1 MVSNIAVVGGGVA
14 GVAAVQALRS
24 EGYDGRLFLIGN
36 EREHPYDRT
45 TLSKSV
51 LGGEKSRP
59 PLLVPTD
66 CYADL
71 QVEMVLD
78 RTVLRLDVSR
88 RELALDSG
96 VPLKADRVL
105 LATGARAR
113 AAAFPGAELPGVA
126 TLRTAD
132 DAYEL
137 RGQWRPGQHLVV
149 VGGGLIGCEVATTA
163 RKLGLDVSILE
174 ASDELLQRVLGR
186 RIGRWCRQ
194 RLEEL
199 GVAVRLNTG
208 VAEFTGTDR
217 LTGVIDTAGRILSAD
232 SAIVCV
238 GAEPETTIAEQAG
251 LRCGRGIVVNDFGG
265 TGAEGVFA
273 AGDVASW
280 PLRTG
285 GRRSLETYIN
295 SQKEAA
301 SVASAMLGSPI
312 HSPQIPLS
320 WTEIA
325 GRHIQMVGDI
335 EGSGDYVARGN
346 LDDGPALLFRVDN
359 GHVVAAVSV
368 GAPRDFAM
376 ASRLVDAGAQ
386 VSQEALADTGVE
398 LRQLYRAARREAAV
412 NVKESENATQG

>member
-1 MVSNIAVVGGGVA
+1 MISTIAVVGGGVA

-24 EGYDGRLFLIGN
+24 EGYDGRLLLIGK
-36 EREHPYDRT
+36 EAEHPYDRT
-45 TLSKSV
+45 ALSKSV
-51 LGGEKSRP
+51 LCGERSHP
-59 PLLVPTD
+59 PLLLPMD
-66 CYADL
+66 CIADL
-71 QVEMVLD
+71 RVEMVLD
-78 RTVLRLDVSR
+78 TTVVQLDVSR
-88 RELALDSG
+88 GELVFDDG
-96 VPLKADRVL
+96 VSLKADRVL

-113 AAAFPGAELPGVA
+113 AAAIPGAQLPGVA
-126 TLRTAD
+126 TLRNAN

-137 RGQWRPGQHLVV
+137 RRQWRPGQHLVV

-163 RKLGLDVSILE
+163 RKLGLDVTILE

-194 RLEEL
+194 RLEEI
-199 GVAVRLNTG
+199 GVAVQLNAG
-208 VAEFTGTDR
+208 VAEFTGSSR
-217 LTGVIDTAGRILSAD
+217 LTGVVDTAGRTLSAD

-251 LRCGRGIVVNDFGG
+251 LRCSRGVVVNDFGS

-273 AGDVASW
+273 AGDAASW

-301 SVASAMLGSPI
+301 TAASAMLGNDI
-312 HSPQIPLS
+312 HSPQTPLS

-325 GRHIQMVGDI
+325 GHHIQMVGDV
-335 EGSGDYVARGN
+335 EGSGNFVARGD

-359 GHVVAAVSV
+359 GCVVAAISV
-368 GAPRDFAM
+368 GAPRDFA
-376 ASRLVDAGAQ
+376 ATTRLVDAGVQ
-386 VSQEALADTGVE
+386 VDPEALADSNIE
-398 LRQLYRAARREAAV
+398 LRKLYQAARREAA
-412 NVKESENATQG
+412 TT

>member
-1 MVSNIAVVGGGVA
+1 MISNIAVVGGGVA
-14 GVAAVQALRS
+14 GAAAVQALRS
-24 EGYDGRLFLIGN
+24 EGYEGRLYLIGA
-36 EREHPYDRT
+36 EKEHPYDRT
-45 TLSKSV
+45 ALSKSV
-51 LGGEKSRP
+51 LVGEKSNPP
-59 PLLVPTD
+59 PLLPVD
-66 CYADL
+66 CYSDL
-71 QVEMVLD
+71 RVELVLN
-78 RTVLRLDVSR
+78 RTVERLDLDR
-88 RELALDSG
+88 RELVLHGGVALR
-96 VPLKADRVL
+96 VDRVL

-113 AAAFPGAELPGVA
+113 AAVIPGTELPGVA
-126 TLRTAD
+126 TLRTSN

-163 RKLGLDVSILE
+163 RKLGLDVTILE

-194 RLEEL
+194 GLEEL
-199 GVAVRLNTG
+199 GVAIRLNTG

-217 LTGVIDTAGRILSAD
+217 LTGVIETAGQFLSAD
-232 SAIVCV
+232 SVIVCV
-238 GAEPETTIAEQAG
+238 GAEPETTLAEQAG
-251 LRCGRGIVVNDFGG
+251 LHCNRGIVVDDVGS
-265 TGAEGVFA
+265 TSAEGVFA

-301 SVASAMLGSPI
+301 SVASAMLGKPTP
-312 HSPQIPLS
+312 SPQIPLS

-325 GRHIQMVGDI
+325 GHHIQMVGDI
-335 EGSGDYVARGN
+335 EGSGDYVARGD

-359 GHVVAAVSV
+359 GHVAAAVSV

-376 ASRLVDAGAQ
+376 ASRLVDAGVQ

-398 LRQLYRAARREAAV
+398 LRQLSRTARSKATV
-412 NVKESENATQG
+412 N

>member
-1 MVSNIAVVGGGVA
+1 MISNIAVVGGGVA

-24 EGYDGRLFLIGN
+24 EGYDGRLFLVGK
-36 EREHPYDRT
+36 EAEHPYDRT

-51 LGGEKSRP
+51 LCGEKSHP
-59 PLLVPTD
+59 PLLLPTD
-66 CYADL
+66 CIADL
-71 QVEMVLD
+71 RVEMVLD
-78 RTVLRLDVSR
+78 TTVVQLDVSHR
-88 RELALDSG
+88 QLMLDNG
-96 VPLKADRVL
+96 VSLNVDRVL

-113 AAAFPGAELPGVA
+113 AAAIPGAQLPGVV
-126 TLRTAD
+126 TLRTAH

-137 RGQWRPGQHLVV
+137 RRQWRPGQHVVV

-163 RKLGLDVSILE
+163 RKLGLDVTILE

-194 RLEEL
+194 RLKEL
-199 GVAVRLNTG
+199 GVAVQLNTG

-217 LTGVIDTAGRILSAD
+217 LTGVIDTAGRVSSAD

-238 GAEPETTIAEQAG
+238 GAEPETTIAEEAG
-251 LRCGRGIVVNDFGG
+251 LRCSRGVVVNDFGG

-273 AGDVASW
+273 AGDAASW
-280 PLRTG
+280 PLRAG

-295 SQKEAA
+295 SQKQAA
-301 SVASAMLGSPI
+301 TVASAMLGSPI
-312 HSPQIPLS
+312 HSPQVPLS

-335 EGSGDYVARGN
+335 EGSGIFVARGN

-359 GHVVAAVSV
+359 GCVTAAISV
-368 GAPRDFAM
+368 GAPRDFAT
-376 ASRLVDAGAQ
+376 AARLVDAGVQ
-386 VSQEALADTGVE
+386 VSQEALADSDVE
-398 LRQLYRAARREAAV
+398 LRKLYQAARREAAV
-412 NVKESENATQG
+412 T

>member
-1 MVSNIAVVGGGVA
+1 
-14 GVAAVQALRS
+14 
-24 EGYDGRLFLIGN
+24 
-36 EREHPYDRT
+36 
-45 TLSKSV
+45 
-51 LGGEKSRP
+51 
-59 PLLVPTD
+59 
-66 CYADL
+66 
-71 QVEMVLD
+71 MVLD
-78 RTVLRLDVSR
+78 KTVVRLDVSG
-88 RELALDSG
+88 RELVLDSG

-113 AAAFPGAELPGVA
+113 AAALPGAELPGVA
-126 TLRTAD
+126 TLRTAN

-137 RGQWRPGQHLVV
+137 RGRWRPGQHLVV

-208 VAEFTGTDR
+208 VAEFAGTDR
-217 LTGVIDTAGRILSAD
+217 LTGVIDTAGRMLSAD

-251 LRCGRGIVVNDFGG
+251 LRCSRGIVVNDFGG

-301 SVASAMLGSPI
+301 SVASAMLGSPV
-312 HSPQIPLS
+312 HSPQMPLS

-368 GAPRDFAM
+368 DAPRDFAM
-376 ASRLVDAGAQ
+376 ASRLVDAGVQ

-398 LRQLYRAARREAAV
+398 LRQLYQAARREAAV
-412 NVKESENATQG
+412 NVKEGESATQG

>member
-1 MVSNIAVVGGGVA
+1 MVSTIAVVGSGVA

-24 EGYDGRLFLIGN
+24 EGYDGRLFLIGK

-45 TLSKSV
+45 ALSKTV
-51 LGGEKSRP
+51 LCGEKSHP
-59 PLLVPTD
+59 PLLLPTD
-66 CYADL
+66 SIADL
-71 QVEMVLD
+71 RVEMVLD
-78 RTVLRLDVSR
+78 TTAVRLDVER
-88 RELALDSG
+88 CELEFDNGSS
-96 VPLKADRVL
+96 LKADRVL

-113 AAAFPGAELPGVA
+113 AAAIPGVTLAGVA
-126 TLRTAD
+126 TLRTAT

-137 RGQWRPGQHLVV
+137 RQQWHPGQHLIV

-163 RKLGLDVSILE
+163 RKLGLDVTILE

-199 GVAVRLNTG
+199 GVTVRLNAG

-217 LTGVIDTAGRILSAD
+217 LTGVIDTAGEVLSAD
-232 SAIVCV
+232 SAILCV
-238 GAEPETTIAEQAG
+238 GAEPETMLAEESG
-251 LRCGRGIVVNDFGG
+251 LRCSRGIVVNASGG
-265 TGAEGVFA
+265 TGAESVFA
-273 AGDVASW
+273 AGDAASW

-301 SVASAMLGSPI
+301 AVASAMLGSPV
-312 HSPQIPLS
+312 PAAQVPLS

-335 EGSGDYVARGN
+335 EGAGTFVARGN
-346 LDDGPALLFRVDN
+346 LEDGAAVLFRVDN
-359 GHVVAAVSV
+359 GSVMAAVSV
-368 GAPRDFAM
+368 DAPRDFAM
-376 ASRLVDAGAQ
+376 AARLVDAGLHVNQ
-386 VSQEALADTGVE
+386 DALSDSDME
-398 LRQLYRAARREAAV
+398 LRKIYQAARREAAL
-412 NVKESENATQG
+412 T